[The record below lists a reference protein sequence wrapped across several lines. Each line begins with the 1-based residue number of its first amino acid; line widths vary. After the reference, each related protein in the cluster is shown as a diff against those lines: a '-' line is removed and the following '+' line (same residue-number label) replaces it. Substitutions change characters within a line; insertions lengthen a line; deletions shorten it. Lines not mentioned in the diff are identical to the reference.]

1 MAHASLTFG
10 EAYMDGIIEIQGDLQ
25 QLIMAVYQAK
35 DSFLNHAKFKKFL
48 PKRSHSEKMSKV
60 DVQSH
65 YDIGNDF
72 YAMWLDLTLTYSC
85 AYFSSEDD
93 TLEQAQ

>member
-60 DVQSH
+60 DVQSKA
-65 YDIGNDF
+65 ITIL
-72 YAMWLDLTLTYSC
+72 AMIFMQCGLI
-85 AYFSSEDD
+85 
-93 TLEQAQ
+93 